1 MGDTTINYEELG
13 FGFHTF
19 KKEICAELGE
29 AFWETLTAD
38 IVLPDMDT
46 ECKCKCHN
54 MYVFMERLKEMAPG
68 ETAEKILRRVR
79 HGLHPSQVS
88 QVREELLAT
97 GDLDAF
103 LCKSKEDTMAYFV
116 QLNKEKKDFYGQ
128 EITDEVLEFI
138 RQNPA
143 MLAPVRRGNKLLC
156 MAFPYNMAE
165 YLKAEDEVM
174 KRYHACHC
182 PFAKESILS
191 DATVSPLLCH
201 CSQGHVMNSMEALF
215 DRELEGR
222 PIRSV
227 LNGDLRCEYEIDIP
241 EDIMEKYVRSRE
253 KSIVAANYFRYYRAF
268 SLSGIV
274 DWHQGP
280 VEWIMPKEGEKGPSL
295 AFHINLNEQE
305 WERELPALI
314 EGIKAGRVPS
324 RWIVTPDDL
333 PGDLIERL
341 ESVGF
346 QNLSAGGT
354 EPGMLLYEHEF
365 RSCLSLGDTMRIKRV
380 RTREEMKI
388 WVDVVNT
395 ALHGWEMIDAEH
407 YYVWV
412 EREDIR
418 LYLCEMDG
426 VAVSTAATIRTGDV
440 ASLEFV
446 STLEEYRRRGAAAAV
461 SSRALEELFA
471 DGVRAVTLSGA
482 EEALVLY
489 KNLGFNECFENV
501 IMMYGC

>member
-1 MGDTTINYEELG
+1 MGDNTINYEELG

-19 KKEICAELGE
+19 KKEICAELGQK
-29 AFWETLTAD
+29 FWDTLTAD
-38 IVLPDMDT
+38 IVLPNMDT
-46 ECKCKCHN
+46 ECKYKCHN
-54 MYVFMERLKEMAPG
+54 MYVFIEKLEKMAPRKTV
-68 ETAEKILRRVR
+68 ERILRRVR

-88 QVREELLAT
+88 HIREELQAT

-103 LCKSKEDTMAYFV
+103 LRNSQEGTMEYFV
-116 QLNKEKKDFYGQ
+116 QLNKEKRDFYGQ

-138 RQNPA
+138 GQNPA
-143 MLAPVRRGNKLLC
+143 MLSPVRRGNKLKC
-156 MAFPYNMAE
+156 MAFPCNMAE
-165 YLKAEDEVM
+165 YLKAEDDVM

-191 DATVSPLLCH
+191 DATVSPILCH

-222 PIRSV
+222 PVRSV
-227 LNGDLRCEYEIDIP
+227 LNGDLSCEYEIDIP
-241 EDIMEKYVRSRE
+241 EDIMEKYVRRRE

-280 VEWIMPKEGEKGPSL
+280 VEWIMPREGEKGPAL
-295 AFHINLNEQE
+295 AFHINLGEQD
-305 WERELPALI
+305 WERELSSLI

-324 RWIVTPDDL
+324 KWVVTPDDM
-333 PGDLIERL
+333 PGDIVKRL
-341 ESVGF
+341 ESMGF

-354 EPGMLLYEHEF
+354 EPGMILHQHEF
-365 RSCLSLGDTMRIKRV
+365 CPCFSEGGTLRIKRV
-380 RTREEMKI
+380 QTREEMEI

-395 ALHGWEMIDAEH
+395 ALHGWDMIDAQH
-407 YYVWV
+407 YFVWV
-412 EREDIR
+412 ESEDIK
-418 LYLCEMDG
+418 LYLCEIDG
-426 VAVSTAATIRTGDV
+426 VAVSTAATIRTEDT

-461 SSRALEELFA
+461 CSRALEELFA
-471 DGVRAVTLSGA
+471 DGVRTVTLSGA
-482 EEALVLY
+482 EEALALY
-489 KNLGFNECFENV
+489 KNLGFNECFENT
-501 IMMYGC
+501 IMLYDC